1 MSVRLKLV
9 RVSLESPGYT
19 AIDLTPTV
27 VSLIREHRLVNGVV
41 SLYAASPG
49 TAVVLVE
56 YEPELLSDLEEL
68 IAELGSKSP
77 AVAEALMGKEASA
90 PVVKGSL
97 ETGRFKHFVF
107 LDLSREPGEKF
118 VVVALEGVFEG
129 N

>member
-1 MSVRLKLV
+1 LKLV
-9 RVSLESPGYT
+9 KVSLESPGYT

-27 VSLIREHRLVNGVV
+27 VSLVREHNLVNGVV

-56 YEPELLSDLEEL
+56 YEPELLADLEEL
-68 IAELGSKSP
+68 IAELGAKSP
-77 AVAEALMGKEASA
+77 AVAEALLGKEASA
-90 PVVKGSL
+90 PVVRGSL

-107 LDLSREPGEKF
+107 LDLSREAGEKH

-129 N
+129 S